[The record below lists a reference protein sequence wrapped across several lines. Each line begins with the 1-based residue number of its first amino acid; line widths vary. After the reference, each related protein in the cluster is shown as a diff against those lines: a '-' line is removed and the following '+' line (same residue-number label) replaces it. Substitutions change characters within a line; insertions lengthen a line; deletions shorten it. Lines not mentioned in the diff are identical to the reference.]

1 MFSNSYQRQL
11 RILSIGGKRDK
22 MALSTFMLGLYV
34 WITKNISRNM
44 AKRNRSL
51 LIDEIAKSLAS
62 LLIVGHIF
70 GLKKNTE
77 NKQFRL
83 RVTN

>member
-1 MFSNSYQRQL
+1 
-11 RILSIGGKRDK
+11 
-22 MALSTFMLGLYV
+22 
-34 WITKNISRNM
+34 M

-70 GLKKNTE
+70 GLKKKNTE

-83 RVTN
+83 KVTN

>member
-1 MFSNSYQRQL
+1 
-11 RILSIGGKRDK
+11 
-22 MALSTFMLGLYV
+22 
-34 WITKNISRNM
+34 M

-70 GLKKNTE
+70 GLKKKKNTE

-83 RVTN
+83 KVTN